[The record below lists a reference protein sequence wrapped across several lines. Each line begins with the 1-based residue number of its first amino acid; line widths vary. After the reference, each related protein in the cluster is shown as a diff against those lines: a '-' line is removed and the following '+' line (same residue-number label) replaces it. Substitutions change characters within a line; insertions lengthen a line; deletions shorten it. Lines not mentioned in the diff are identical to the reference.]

1 MKPYPAYKT
10 SGVPWLGEVPRHW
23 DVLRLKEVSKVTPS
37 NVDKLTVEG
46 QNPVRLCN
54 YVDVYK
60 NERITSGIEFMRATA
75 TSEQVERL
83 ALKVGDVVVTKDS
96 ESPWDIAVPTVVAD
110 AIETL
115 VCGYHLAKLEPT
127 DIEGRFLAWALRAY
141 QVNLHFALSA
151 GGITRYGLSS
161 SSLADGNLPRPPND
175 EQQSIADYLDA
186 ETARIDELLREKGG
200 LIGLLRE
207 HRQGVASDAVVRGL
221 RRDCS
226 VKVVE
231 GGFGSIPTHWRLV
244 PLKRF
249 VRVSG
254 GHTPATDNPAYWDGA
269 MPWVSP
275 KDMKR
280 EELSDSIDHVTNAA
294 VDDCG
299 LTVVAPGATLVVV
312 RGMIL
317 AHSFPVARN
326 LVPVTINQ
334 DMKAIRPER
343 DVLPEYLPWLLR
355 GVTPVVLSLT
365 EQSAH
370 GTLALRT
377 DKVFG
382 EALPIPPASEQA
394 EIVAFL
400 QTELPKIDDL
410 IAHTKDEILLLKEL
424 RAATIAEAVLG
435 RIDLRTASAAGKP
448 AESNNP
454 SV

>member
-1 MKPYPAYKT
+1 MMGFVLDAALVYPAFARWAMHRINFAELVNPGT
-10 SGVPWLGEVPRHW
+10 VPSL
-23 DVLRLKEVSKVTPS
+23 
-37 NVDKLTVEG
+37 
-46 QNPVRLCN
+46 
-54 YVDVYK
+54 
-60 NERITSGIEFMRATA
+60 NEP
-75 TSEQVERL
+75 QVASIQI
-83 ALKVGDVVVTKDS
+83 AL
-96 ESPWDIAVPTVVAD
+96 PPAIA
-110 AIETL
+110 
-115 VCGYHLAKLEPT
+115 
-127 DIEGRFLAWALRAY
+127 
-141 QVNLHFALSA
+141 
-151 GGITRYGLSS
+151 
-161 SSLADGNLPRPPND
+161 
-175 EQQSIADYLDA
+175 EQQAIADYLDT
-186 ETARIDELLREKGG
+186 ETARIDELIREKEG
-200 LIGLLRE
+200 LIGLLGE

-221 RRDCS
+221 RRDCAMKS
-226 VKVVE
+226 VT
-231 GGFGSIPTHWRLV
+231 GGFGSIPAHWRLV

-254 GHTPATDNPAYWDGA
+254 GHTPSTDNPAYWDGA

-280 EELSDSIDHVTNAA
+280 EELSGSIDHVTDAA

-326 LVPVTINQ
+326 IVPVTINQ
-334 DMKAIRPER
+334 DMKAIRPES
-343 DVLPEYLPWLLR
+343 DVLSEYLPWMLR

-377 DKVFG
+377 DKFFG

-400 QTELPKIDDL
+400 QTELPKIDAL
-410 IAHTKDEILLLKEL
+410 IAHTKDEIRLLKEL

-435 RIDLRTASAAGKP
+435 RIDVRTAVAAGQP
-448 AESNNP
+448 VTSNNP

>member
-1 MKPYPAYKT
+1 MM
-10 SGVPWLGEVPRHW
+10 LG
-23 DVLRLKEVSKVTPS
+23 
-37 NVDKLTVEG
+37 
-46 QNPVRLCN
+46 
-54 YVDVYK
+54 
-60 NERITSGIEFMRATA
+60 
-75 TSEQVERL
+75 
-83 ALKVGDVVVTKDS
+83 
-96 ESPWDIAVPTVVAD
+96 
-110 AIETL
+110 
-115 VCGYHLAKLEPT
+115 
-127 DIEGRFLAWALRAY
+127 
-141 QVNLHFALSA
+141 A
-151 GGITRYGLSS
+151 GGQKRVPDLFVKDYSAAFPSI
-161 SSLADGNLPRPPND
+161 D
-175 EQQSIADYLDA
+175 EQQAIADYLDT
-186 ETARIDELLREKGG
+186 ETARIDELIREKDG

-226 VKVVE
+226 MKSVT
-231 GGFGSIPTHWRLV
+231 GGFGSIPAHWRLV

-254 GHTPATDNPAYWDGA
+254 GHTPSTDNPAYWDGA

-280 EELSDSIDHVTNAA
+280 EELSESIDHVTGAA
-294 VDDCG
+294 VGDCG

-317 AHSFPVARN
+317 AHSFPVAKN

-334 DMKAIRPER
+334 DMKAIRPES
-343 DVLPEYLPWLLR
+343 DVMPEYLPWLLR
-355 GVTPVVLSLT
+355 GVTPVILSLT

-377 DKVFG
+377 DKFFG
-382 EALPIPPASEQA
+382 EAFPIPPANEQA

-400 QTELPKIDDL
+400 QSELPKVDEL
-410 IAHTKDEILLLKEL
+410 IAHTRDEMLLLKEL

-435 RIDLRTASAAGKP
+435 RIDVRTASATGKP
-448 AESNNP
+448 VKSNNP

>member
-1 MKPYPAYKT
+1 MKSYPAYKA
-10 SGVPWLGEVPRHW
+10 SGVPWLGDVPSHW
-23 DVLRLKEVSKVTPS
+23 DVARVRFRAALNPGSSRRLDADALVSFLPMEAIGDNGVLDLERVRTVAEVSSGYTYFEECDVTVAKITPCFE
-37 NVDKLTVEG
+37 NGKGAVMQGLFGGAGFGTTELIVMRPDDRLVPKWLYYLTM
-46 QNPVRLCN
+46 C
-54 YVDVYK
+54 
-60 NERITSGIEFMRATA
+60 
-75 TSEQVERL
+75 QVFR
-83 ALKVGDVVVTKDS
+83 
-96 ESPWDIAVPTVVAD
+96 SPGEAMM
-110 AIETL
+110 L
-115 VCGYHLAKLEPT
+115 G
-127 DIEGRFLAWALRAY
+127 
-141 QVNLHFALSA
+141 A
-151 GGITRYGLSS
+151 GGQKRVPDLFVKDYS
-161 SSLADGNLPRPPND
+161 AAYPQVD
-175 EQQSIADYLDA
+175 EQQAIADYLDT
-186 ETARIDELLREKGG
+186 ETARIDELIREKEG

-221 RRDCS
+221 HRDCS
-226 VKVVE
+226 MKVVA
-231 GGFGSIPTHWRLV
+231 GGFGSIPTHWQLV

-254 GHTPATDNPAYWDGA
+254 GHTPSTDNPAYWDGA

-280 EELSDSIDHVTNAA
+280 EELSDSIDHVTDAA
-294 VDDCG
+294 VGDCG

-334 DMKAIRPER
+334 DMKAIRPEC
-343 DVLPEYLPWLLR
+343 DVLPDYLPWLLR

-377 DKVFG
+377 DKFFG
-382 EALPIPPASEQA
+382 EAFPIPPANEQA

-400 QTELPKIDDL
+400 ETELPKIEEL

-435 RIDLRTASAAGKP
+435 HIDVRTAVAAGHL
-448 AESNNP
+448 AASNNP